1 MSPEGLEA
9 ATASA
14 ARLPPRFS
22 QRLLHDGNPLDD
34 AVQLGT
40 ATDLQAVIVAC
51 IETLEEVGPELREA
65 AAFWPGD
72 SGRVRAT
79 DRQTEPQHLLKS

>member
-1 MSPEGLEA
+1 MKQRLHLQHG
-9 ATASA
+9 
-14 ARLPPRFS
+14 LPPRFS

-34 AVQLGT
+34 AVQLDT
-40 ATDLQAVIVAC
+40 AMDLQAVIVAC